1 MSENLTFKSLGLRDY
16 DGVWQSMKS
25 HIREENFKNEIW
37 FLEHTPVFTL
47 GTAAD
52 QKHILNAKGIP
63 VIQSD
68 RGGEV
73 TYHGPGQLVIYF
85 MIDVKRSK
93 LGPKILVKTLQEFT
107 KSLLKEYSI
116 DSEFIDGA
124 PGVYVNEKKIASIGL
139 RISKGKTYHGI
150 SINVDMDLAPFSY
163 INPCGYEGLKVIQ
176 IKDLNNSLT
185 KTNIVGTPFVKKIVE
200 EESINSKVLND
211 IKNKNSK
218 DEKIKSEKNTDLDE
232 KINNIFK

>member
-1 MSENLTFKSLGLRDY
+1 VSENLTFKSLGLRDY
-16 DGVWQSMKS
+16 GGVWQSMKS
-25 HIREENFKNEIW
+25 HIREEDFKNEIW

-85 MIDVKRSK
+85 MIDVKKSK

-163 INPCGYEGLKVIQ
+163 INPCGYEGLKVTQ
-176 IKDLNNSLT
+176 IKDLNN
-185 KTNIVGTPFVKKIVE
+185 KANIKDVE
-200 EESINSKVLND
+200 RLA
-211 IKNKNSK
+211 IKLL
-218 DEKIKSEKNTDLDE
+218 EP
-232 KINNIFK
+232 IF